1 MFLTL
6 FLSLLYFS
14 SDYQL
19 IEQINLQNFND
30 LEKYI
35 NEYLNSS
42 NITNLFNIFIFS
54 IIGLNIMNLIELIL
68 FYDYISLPYS
78 INLSHKIKNLNR
90 DNGNITILDKFD
102 FKPKSLLKGKIP
114 FRNRISLDRLRYESD
129 EAISQIREFLQ
140 VPKDSEILFNQTNKK
155 TIELSINHIT
165 KEVQLDV
172 NKIIKDK
179 IYLGETFNKQD
190 LYLDID
196 KLTHILTVGES
207 GSGKSTLINSML
219 LSILKNLNLCE
230 KLFLVDFK
238 GVELYRYSK
247 IPKVNFIDKVDE
259 LVSMLEDLTTLMNQ
273 RYENLK
279 EIGELKHQGDYIF
292 VVLEEVGSIST
303 FQDTKVKNQ
312 IFNLLI
318 NLLQK
323 ARAANIYFLV
333 FAQKIEIS
341 VLPSAI
347 TTNIQGKI
355 LLKTDTDYNQQ
366 QTIGTKEVISQYT
379 NIDPSNFNRGRG
391 LFKDGIT
398 SQVKLFQAPMFDKDI
413 YKEFI

>member
-19 IEQINLQNFND
+19 LEQFTLQNIND
-30 LEKYI
+30 VEKYI

-42 NITNLFNIFIFS
+42 NITNLFDIFIFS
-54 IIGLNIMNLIELIL
+54 IIGLNIMNLIELFL
-68 FYDYISLPYS
+68 FYDYVSLPYS

-90 DNGNITILDKFD
+90 DNGSITILDKFD
-102 FKPKSLLKGKIP
+102 FKPKSLLEGKIP

-155 TIELSINHIT
+155 TIELSINHIS
-165 KEVQLDV
+165 KEVQLDI

-179 IYLGETFNKQD
+179 IYLGETFNKED

-247 IPKVNFIDKVDE
+247 IDKVNFIDKVDE

-366 QTIGTKEVISQYT
+366 MTIGTKEVISQYT
-379 NIDPSNFNRGRG
+379 NIDPGKFNRGRG

-398 SQVKLFQAPMFDKDI
+398 SEVKLFQAPIFDKDI